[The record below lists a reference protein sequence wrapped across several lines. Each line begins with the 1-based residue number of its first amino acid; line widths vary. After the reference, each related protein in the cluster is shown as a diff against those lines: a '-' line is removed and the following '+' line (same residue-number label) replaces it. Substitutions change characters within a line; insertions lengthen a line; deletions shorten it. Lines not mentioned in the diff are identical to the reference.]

1 MGNRSPEA
9 RRNRLTSGSQTSS
22 NGHTGGNDNDKPG
35 ESNRKLWV
43 TSTIDSEQT
52 RNEEHLDNYHPAA
65 NSPLLIGTHND
76 FFENDRESVVDAN
89 HMEGDEET
97 TEVQTPLDNNDEGI
111 NNISLRGANVDGSHE
126 ICEPTKPV
134 EFTVVLECIPDNL
147 QKVESL
153 SFADKY
159 PRMVLDL
166 KQRIEDKFHIPT
178 SCQNISVEDIELSDM
193 HSLKFY
199 RVREGDT
206 LHVKYSSKA
215 DVDPILDIIV
225 SLSSMTTYIEGI
237 QLILS
242 HGQPS
247 EYLRKSIPE
256 NIFADKVESLA
267 FKYFYPCSSEQANAN
282 RLLFVQH
289 RGLDLL
295 HRVHKLL
302 LQQPWQ
308 NIPIEMQYLEHAILR
323 VLWNITASFTIRRL
337 VLQRPTLKAIIK
349 SFLRV
354 QVPKEDKVSA
364 PANCFSHPPVMEL
377 NRIASEV
384 VYKAAGSLCK

>member
-1 MGNRSPEA
+1 MGNRSPET

-22 NGHTGGNDNDKPG
+22 NGHARGNDCDKPG
-35 ESNRKLWV
+35 ESNRGLRV
-43 TSTIDSEQT
+43 TSTKDSEQT
-52 RNEEHLDNYHPAA
+52 RNEEHLDNCHPAA
-65 NSPLLIGTHND
+65 NSPLLVGTHND
-76 FFENDRESVVDAN
+76 SVENDRQSLVDSN
-89 HMEGDEET
+89 HKEGDEET
-97 TEVQTPLDNNDEGI
+97 TKVQTPMDINDEGI
-111 NNISLRGANVDGSHE
+111 NISSRGASVDSSHE
-126 ICEPTKPV
+126 VCEPTKPM
-134 EFTVVLECIPDNL
+134 EFTAVLECIPDNSR
-147 QKVESL
+147 KVVSL
-153 SFADKY
+153 NFANKC
-159 PRMVLDL
+159 PRTVLDL
-166 KQRIEDKFHIPT
+166 KQRIEDEFGIPT
-178 SCQNISVEDIELSDM
+178 SCQNISVEDIPLCDM
-193 HSLKFY
+193 YSLKFY

-206 LHVKYSSKA
+206 LHVKYSSEA
-215 DVDPILDIIV
+215 DVNPILDIIA
-225 SLSSMTTYIEGI
+225 SLCSMTTYMEGI

-267 FKYFYPCSSEQANAN
+267 FEYFYPCSSERANAN

-289 RGLDLL
+289 RGLDLM

-308 NIPIEMQYLEHAILR
+308 NIPIEIQYLEHAILR

-354 QVPKEDKVSA
+354 QVPKEGTVSA